1 MLTSSGTGQAAA
13 VDAGVSE
20 FLTKPVRQSR
30 LYDAIASAM
39 HQAPLARRETE
50 TEAEA
55 EAERPG
61 PGHDRP
67 RPAADRARILI
78 AEDHDVNRILLER
91 LLARRGHETVV
102 ATNGVEAVRM
112 ACEAGVDLVFMDC
125 QMPELDGYEATRR
138 IREREGRD
146 GDVARRVPIVA
157 MTAHAMAG
165 DRERCLEAGMDD
177 YLAKPLRPDE
187 MDAVLERWLT
197 AAPDEGDADGP
208 AGDRGEA
215 DRNGNGNG
223 EPVAALDD
231 ERFGDLHRDF
241 PPEVVREVVHA
252 FIDSTPPIVERIVLA
267 AEGED
272 HLEITQGAHRL
283 KGSCLAVGAG
293 MLNDVAVELEAL
305 GREGAGGHHLRDAA
319 ERLEN
324 AWRVT
329 RTALRTR
336 VDGV

>member
-1 MLTSSGTGQAAA
+1 
-13 VDAGVSE
+13 
-20 FLTKPVRQSR
+20 
-30 LYDAIASAM
+30 
-39 HQAPLARRETE
+39 
-50 TEAEA
+50 
-55 EAERPG
+55 
-61 PGHDRP
+61 
-67 RPAADRARILI
+67 
-78 AEDHDVNRILLER
+78 
-91 LLARRGHETVV
+91 
-102 ATNGVEAVRM
+102 
-112 ACEAGVDLVFMDC
+112 
-125 QMPELDGYEATRR
+125 
-138 IREREGRD
+138 
-146 GDVARRVPIVA
+146 
-157 MTAHAMAG
+157 MAG

-208 AGDRGEA
+208 AGDTGEA